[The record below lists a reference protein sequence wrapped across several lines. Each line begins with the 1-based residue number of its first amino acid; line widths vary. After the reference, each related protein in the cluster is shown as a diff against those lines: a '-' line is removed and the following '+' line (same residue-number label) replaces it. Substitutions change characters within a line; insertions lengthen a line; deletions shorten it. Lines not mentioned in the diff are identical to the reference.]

1 MARPAELTAEGLQA
15 LGGVREGRREDD
27 LASMVTTVSNISLKT
42 ARDEYSRG
50 QFVFPKVPASD
61 GDDLNLLTPWR
72 DDDKRGQPFAGQE
85 AHDPVPSGRPAG
97 RCRGCPAGRVR
108 PE

>member
-1 MARPAELTAEGLQA
+1 
-15 LGGVREGRREDD
+15 
-27 LASMVTTVSNISLKT
+27 MVTTVSNISLKT

-72 DDDKRGQPFAGQE
+72 DDDKRGQPFAGKRLTILSHLDDQQ
-85 AHDPVPSGRPAG
+85 AGSDPACGSDPAWN
-97 RCRGCPAGRVR
+97 
-108 PE
+108 E